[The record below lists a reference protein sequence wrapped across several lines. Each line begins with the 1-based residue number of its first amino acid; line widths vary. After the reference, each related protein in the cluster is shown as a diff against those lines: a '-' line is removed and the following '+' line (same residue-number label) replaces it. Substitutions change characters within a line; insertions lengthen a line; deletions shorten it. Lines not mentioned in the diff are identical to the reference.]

1 MAETG
6 AGGFWDIGRR
16 GKMRVLGIQAED
28 GEGWLTVVEET
39 GYPIHNDLLRSA
51 IRLLYSVV

>member
-1 MAETG
+1 M
-6 AGGFWDIGRR
+6 GGM
-16 GKMRVLGIQAED
+16 MRILGIQAED

-39 GYPIHNDLLRSA
+39 GYPIHNELLESA